1 MSFSFLID
9 ECLSPELAQLAVA
22 KGHVTSTCVRDRGWT
37 GKKDWELMP
46 LIIEHDFTLVTKNN
60 VDFRGA
66 HPPTPSG
73 LYAGQELHAGLV
85 CLNLADNEDKA
96 EQIAIF
102 ELALD
107 YLADHGSLFN
117 QVLEI
122 YVAGDGE
129 ATATVY
135 DLPHPIR

>member
-22 KGHVTSTCVRDRGWT
+22 KGYVTSTCVRNRGWT

-46 LIIEHDFTLVTKNN
+46 LIIEHDYTLVTKNN

-66 HPPTPSG
+66 HPPAPGG
-73 LYAGQELHAGLV
+73 LYACQELHAGLV
-85 CLNLADNEDKA
+85 CLDLADNEDKA

-122 YVAGDGE
+122 YVDDDGK

-135 DLPHPIR
+135 DLPHPI